1 MTEKEF
7 KTQLASGIKELSEAL
22 SSEMEPIKSEI
33 LVKMVNSVYS
43 QILYAKFPI
52 EIEPYNKAFKSIL
65 NGEIQFYK
73 LNVINLMSAFRI
85 KTTKPQINTPAEWMQ
100 D

>member
-7 KTQLASGIKELSEAL
+7 KTQLATGIKELSEAL
-22 SSEMEPIKSEI
+22 SSEMEPIKPEI
-33 LVKMVNSVYS
+33 LVKMVNAVYA

-52 EIEPYNKAFKSIL
+52 EIESYNKAFKSIL

-73 LNVINLMSAFRI
+73 LNVINLMSAFRV
-85 KTTKPQINTPAEWMQ
+85 KTQKPTINTPAEWMQ
-100 D
+100 K